1 MKVTKDE
8 IQNIQNLITIDIFQM
23 IDTFGKALTSKEK
36 EVDDLKKKVHIN

>member
-1 MKVTKDE
+1 
-8 IQNIQNLITIDIFQM
+8 M